1 MNECTRPSSG
11 RCHHN
16 AHRSLI
22 KELDMAKTS
31 KINRQLQRERMV
43 AKYVERR
50 AEYKRDSVNPHLT
63 AEERAEAMRK
73 LQALPRDASPTRL
86 RNRDSIDG
94 RPRAYNRKFGLSR
107 INLREKA
114 HKGELPGVVK
124 SSW

>member
-1 MNECTRPSSG
+1 
-11 RCHHN
+11 
-16 AHRSLI
+16 
-22 KELDMAKTS
+22 MAKTS

-114 HKGELPGVVK
+114 HKGELPGVVT